1 MLDPRHLESEVTIT
15 TYHQR
20 VVAILLQDQAK
31 ISVALPAQPKI
42 DQLRKEFE
50 EMKNG
55 MREEGP
61 RPSYQ
66 SEYTAAVALSF
77 TDFLIGNRAE
87 DRARGSPSLRRL

>member
-1 MLDPRHLESEVTIT
+1 M
-15 TYHQR
+15 
-20 VVAILLQDQAK
+20 AILSQDRAK

-55 MREEGP
+55 MRELAL
-61 RPSYQ
+61 RTKVS
-66 SEYTAAVALSF
+66 TVALSF

-87 DRARGSPSLRRL
+87 DRVRGSPSLRRL